1 MSKCKLRY
9 FPLSSRNPQL
19 RNLYSKSFSRKEAG
33 QESEI
38 LADILSLTSPWGPWV
53 PSPKVPRPDAILSQ
67 EIHFN
72 GTAASP
78 GQPLFPRSPRRSPC
92 LLKSCSG
99 FPPALRS
106 PNVSPRAS
114 VPRPPFC
121 PIRPGRFPEDGQRHS
136 SRLYKGPEPWSCCEW
151 SASSK
156 VHKSLSSAL
165 VPDDNET
172 NSSGEAVPSP
182 SCHRSPA
189 AWPSWEASAAP
200 RFINRTQTLTF
211 LAKMSVTTKWHG
223 KNILKKQLMPST
235 TEVFISFLFQ
245 RFWQILMGI
254 YLQGQSTDSETLSVT
269 CTRNK
274 WNVSGKH
281 LRATTKTAKWAATGK
296 LPSRWM
302 NQSLGEFS
310 VWFINIRAPFTTQA
324 SLPLTLKELGTEI
337 NCPVFNYSWPL
348 GPPCCKYPVS
358 RGTLTTSDPSLAIR
372 KELWCLRSLWL

>member
-1 MSKCKLRY
+1 MQTTPVSPTLFLVLGMTLPWFYCQKPSSLNSLPLFHPTILPLCQIFYELFYLIPTPTLQGKYHYPHFTDEQCKLRY

-78 GQPLFPRSPRRSPC
+78 GQPLFPRSPRHSPC

-269 CTRNK
+269 CTR
-274 WNVSGKH
+274 
-281 LRATTKTAKWAATGK
+281 
-296 LPSRWM
+296 
-302 NQSLGEFS
+302 
-310 VWFINIRAPFTTQA
+310 I
-324 SLPLTLKELGTEI
+324 
-337 NCPVFNYSWPL
+337 
-348 GPPCCKYPVS
+348 
-358 RGTLTTSDPSLAIR
+358 
-372 KELWCLRSLWL
+372 